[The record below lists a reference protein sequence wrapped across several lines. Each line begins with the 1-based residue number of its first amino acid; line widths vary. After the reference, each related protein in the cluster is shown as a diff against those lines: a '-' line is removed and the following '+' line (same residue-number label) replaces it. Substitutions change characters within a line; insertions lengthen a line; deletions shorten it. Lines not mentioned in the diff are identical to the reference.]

1 MKLLTIIKTALL
13 IAVIS
18 LFYFTACDNGT
29 SVATKPCESGNTADV
44 VFKNESTIN
53 DYDIYI
59 DNVFMETLI
68 KSKSVVHTLTAGV
81 TYSISFKIGT
91 VAKCTVSK
99 KPDKCTSTE
108 VSCSV
113 N

>member
-1 MKLLTIIKTALL
+1 MKLFTIVKTALL

-29 SVATKPCESGNTADV
+29 SVATKPCESANTADI
-44 VFKNESTIN
+44 VFRNTSSTV

-59 DNVFMETLI
+59 DNVYKETLG
-68 KSKSVVHTLTAGV
+68 KNNSVKYTVTAGV
-81 TYSISFKIGT
+81 TYTLTFKIGT
-91 VAKCTVSK
+91 VAKCTVTK
-99 KPDKCTSTE
+99 KPDKCTSTD